1 MPELLRYAM
10 QTWTVTEL
18 IRQINLDLFR
28 YNDISVEGEVTNF
41 TRASSGHLYFS
52 IKDAR
57 AQMRVVLFAGNARF
71 LRFRIE
77 NGLQLI
83 VRGRLSIYDGKGEF
97 QLNAV
102 AAEPAGL
109 GALQLAFEQLKQRLA
124 EEGLFDAARKK
135 TLPALPQRIAIVTSP
150 TGAAIRDILN
160 ILGRRHDGL
169 HVQIYPVSVQGQRA
183 AREIATALKHLSR
196 WHLHDV
202 VILARGGGS
211 LEDLWAFN
219 EEIVARAIASS
230 PIPVISGVG
239 HETDFTIADFVADL
253 RAPTPSAAAEI
264 VIRAKSE
271 ICNQID
277 AAVHRIRHLVEGRA
291 RARRHALE
299 RSRVALY
306 RMLDLQAKRL
316 RRRLALC
323 DEPLAKFPSRVERA
337 RHRLASLSGHLE
349 AVSPLSVLSRGYAIA
364 FSRTRK
370 RKKPIL
376 DSTAVSIGD
385 RIEVQLKKGALQC
398 SVDAKTLGI
407 ESVWPDKPLSS

>member
-1 MPELLRYAM
+1 M
-10 QTWTVTEL
+10 QVWSVTEL
-18 IRQINLDLFR
+18 IRQINLDLYR
-28 YNDISVEGEVTNF
+28 YSDVSVEGEVTNF

-57 AQMRVVLFAGNARF
+57 AQMRVVLFASNARF

-83 VRGRLSIYDGKGEF
+83 VRGRLTIYEGKGEF

-109 GALQLAFEQLKQRLA
+109 GALQLAFEQLKKRLA

-135 TLPALPQRIAIVTSP
+135 PLPVLPQRIAVVTSP

-160 ILGRRHDGL
+160 VLGRRYEGL
-169 HVQIYPVSVQGQRA
+169 HVQIYPVRVQGTPA
-183 AREIATALKHLSR
+183 SREIATALKHLSR
-196 WHLHDV
+196 WQMHDV
-202 VILARGGGS
+202 ILLVRGGGS
-211 LEDLWAFN
+211 LEDLWSFN
-219 EEIVARAIASS
+219 EEIVARAIAAS
-230 PIPVISGVG
+230 PIPIISGVG

-271 ICNQID
+271 ICNHID

-291 RARRHALE
+291 RARRHELE
-299 RSRVALY
+299 RRRVTLY
-306 RMLDLQAKRL
+306 RMLDAHAKRL

-323 DEPLAKFPSRVERA
+323 DEPLAKFPSRFERA
-337 RHRLASLSGHLE
+337 RHRLGSLSAHLE

-364 FSRTRK
+364 FSRTRN
-370 RKKPIL
+370 RRKPIL
-376 DSTAVSIGD
+376 DSNAVAIGD
-385 RIEVQLKKGALQC
+385 RIEVQLKKGALKC

-407 ESVWPDKPLSS
+407 ESVWPDGTIRTNGGTRP

>member
-1 MPELLRYAM
+1 
-10 QTWTVTEL
+10 
-18 IRQINLDLFR
+18 
-28 YNDISVEGEVTNF
+28 
-41 TRASSGHLYFS
+41 
-52 IKDAR
+52 
-57 AQMRVVLFAGNARF
+57 
-71 LRFRIE
+71 
-77 NGLQLI
+77 
-83 VRGRLSIYDGKGEF
+83 
-97 QLNAV
+97 
-102 AAEPAGL
+102 
-109 GALQLAFEQLKQRLA
+109 
-124 EEGLFDAARKK
+124 
-135 TLPALPQRIAIVTSP
+135 
-150 TGAAIRDILN
+150 
-160 ILGRRHDGL
+160 
-169 HVQIYPVSVQGQRA
+169 
-183 AREIATALKHLSR
+183 LSR

-219 EEIVARAIASS
+219 EEIVVRAIAAS

-277 AAVHRIRHLVEGRA
+277 AAVHQIRHLIEGRA

-407 ESVWPDKPLSS
+407 ESVWPTSNGK